1 MPYTLD
7 NILVTTATGDAYL
20 ATDWGTSGTGFSLTH
35 VPISKIA
42 YGTDSTTTRV
52 DTSSPLPISIYGWTG
67 TNIGITGTVAGR
79 GTFVVGLSSESSF
92 LKIAGTTFS
101 TIPVGISG
109 NIQGIT
115 NGVLV
120 GVTGTVDIR
129 TTNFGVFGISGATAV
144 GITGGRRL
152 NYSSDSVSVYGNVGI
167 SGSINLT
174 ESTDSI
180 RVYGHDGDL
189 KLSSKIYSSNG
200 TTLGVSG
207 DALKVAVTNHGFTFT
222 VSIGSTVGVSN
233 YGGGLMVKGTGIT
246 SDYPIIVQGA
256 AADGSIE
263 VTATE
268 ALPVT
273 VENNIDVDLSSIIP
287 LLGAT
292 GSIYTALNNI
302 KTNTNPITSIN
313 DKLGN
318 GTIQVKIVDNTKP
331 SSVYSGSKISSTA
344 ASQLSTLTNRLV
356 SGVHIKS
363 SISNTNTIFV
373 GGSTLVT
380 RSTEGY
386 PLEPGESIFIETG
399 ALTTIYVRSSAGNG
413 TINFI
418 AS

>member
-1 MPYTLD
+1 
-7 NILVTTATGDAYL
+7 
-20 ATDWGTSGTGFSLTH
+20 
-35 VPISKIA
+35 
-42 YGTDSTTTRV
+42 
-52 DTSSPLPISIYGWTG
+52 
-67 TNIGITGTVAGR
+67 
-79 GTFVVGLSSESSF
+79 
-92 LKIAGTTFS
+92 
-101 TIPVGISG
+101 
-109 NIQGIT
+109 
-115 NGVLV
+115 LV

-233 YGGGLMVKGTGIT
+233 YGGGLMVMGTGIT

>member
-7 NILVTTATGDAYL
+7 NILVTTATGDVYL
-20 ATDWGTSGTGFSLTH
+20 ATDWGTSGTGFTQSH

-42 YGTDSTTTRV
+42 YGDDSTTTRV
-52 DTSSPLPISIYGWTG
+52 ATSTPLPISIYGWTG
-67 TNIGITGTVAGR
+67 TNIGITGSVAGR
-79 GTFVVGLSSESSF
+79 GIFTVGLSAESAF

-109 NIQGIT
+109 TIQGIT
-115 NGVLV
+115 NGILV
-120 GVTGTVDIR
+120 GITGTVGLR
-129 TTNFGVFGISGATAV
+129 TTEFGVFGISGATAI

-152 NYSSDSVSVYGNVGI
+152 NYSNDSVSVYGNVGI

-189 KLSSKIYSSNG
+189 KLSSKIYSSDG

-207 DALKVAVTNHGFTFT
+207 DALKVAVTNAGFTFS
-222 VSIGSTVGVSN
+222 VSIGATVGVAN
-233 YGGGLMVKGTGIT
+233 YGGGLMIMGTGVT

-273 VENNIDVDLSSIIP
+273 VENNIDVDLSSLIP
-287 LLGAT
+287 YLGAT
-292 GSIYTALNNI
+292 GSIYTVLNNI
-302 KTNTNPITSIN
+302 KTNTNPVSSIN
-313 DKLGN
+313 EKLGN
-318 GTIQVKIVDNTKP
+318 GTIQVKIVDSTKP
-331 SSVYSGSKISSTA
+331 STVYSGSKLSTIA

-363 SISNTNTIFV
+363 ALNNTTTIFV
-373 GGSTLVT
+373 GGSTLLT

-386 PLEPGESIFIETG
+386 PLEPGESLFIETG
-399 ALTTIYVRSSAGNG
+399 ALTSIYVRSSTGNG

>member
-313 DKLGN
+313 D
-318 GTIQVKIVDNTKP
+318 
-331 SSVYSGSKISSTA
+331 
-344 ASQLSTLTNRLV
+344 R
-356 SGVHIKS
+356 
-363 SISNTNTIFV
+363 
-373 GGSTLVT
+373 
-380 RSTEGY
+380 
-386 PLEPGESIFIETG
+386 
-399 ALTTIYVRSSAGNG
+399 
-413 TINFI
+413 
-418 AS
+418 